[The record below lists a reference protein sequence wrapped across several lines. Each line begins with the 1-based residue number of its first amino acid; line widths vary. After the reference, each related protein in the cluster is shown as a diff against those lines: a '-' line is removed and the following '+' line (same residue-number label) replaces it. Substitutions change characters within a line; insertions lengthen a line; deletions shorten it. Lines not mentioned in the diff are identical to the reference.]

1 VAACTHPHAAGVVAC
16 TGYLAEART
25 VEAAY
30 VTLLEGARAERLHRV
45 SSLGDAKSS
54 LGDAKSS
61 LGDA

>member
-1 VAACTHPHAAGVVAC
+1 VVAC